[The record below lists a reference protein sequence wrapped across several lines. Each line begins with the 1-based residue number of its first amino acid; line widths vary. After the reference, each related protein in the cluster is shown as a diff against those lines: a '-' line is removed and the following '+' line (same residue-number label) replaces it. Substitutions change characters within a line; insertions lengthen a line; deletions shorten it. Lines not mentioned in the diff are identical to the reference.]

1 MELRCLHP
9 RPDHVWVR
17 VVDDAGQ
24 LILAGVLPW
33 EVLQKD
39 DYASAALEQ
48 FKVIGPPELLAS
60 PSPGAG

>member
-1 MELRCLHP
+1 
-9 RPDHVWVR
+9 VWVR

-24 LILAGVLPW
+24 LILAGVLPGG
-33 EVLQKD
+33 VLQKD